1 MAAMPK
7 DVGFV
12 TMGNAAE
19 MSDVPEIGV
28 GMLGYAFMGKAHSN
42 GYKQMP
48 YIIWPPPALP
58 KLISIAGRSEE
69 SVRTAAR
76 RYGFAKATTDWR
88 EVIGDPEV
96 QVFDNCGPNNLHAE
110 PSIAAAEAGK
120 HVICEKP
127 LGRTAA
133 EAKQMLD
140 AVNKA
145 GVKHLAAFN
154 YRFVPAILHARNLIQ
169 SGALG
174 RIYHFRARYLQEWI
188 LDPNFPMVWRLQ
200 KDVAGSGV
208 LGDLGAHIIDLGRF
222 LIGEI
227 ASVSAVTRTFIP
239 ERTDSEGKRQR
250 VDVDDAFAAI
260 VEFENG
266 ALGTLEASRF
276 ALGRKNHNVFE
287 INGEHGSLVFN
298 LERLNELEVHL
309 PEQQPED
316 STGFTTVLV
325 SEASHPYWKYWW
337 PQGHM
342 IGWEN
347 LFVHEVAHFLGAVVG
362 AHEVAPIGATFED
375 GYKAALVCDAII
387 ASSSQG
393 CRVPVAQMA

>member
-1 MAAMPK
+1 MRCYAEGCWVCDDGQRGGDERRAGDWHWDARLRLHGQGAFERVQADALYLLAA
-7 DVGFV
+7 
-12 TMGNAAE
+12 ARLAE
-19 MSDVPEIGV
+19 TGQHRRALRGIG
-28 GMLGYAFMGKAHSN
+28 AD
-42 GYKQMP
+42 
-48 YIIWPPPALP
+48 
-58 KLISIAGRSEE
+58 GR
-69 SVRTAAR
+69 R

-88 EVIGDPEV
+88 EVIDDPEV

-227 ASVSAVTRTFIP
+227 TAVSAVTRTFIP

-250 VDVDDAFAAI
+250 VDVDDAFAAV

-287 INGEHGSLVFN
+287 INGEHGSIVFN

-347 LFVHEVAHFLGAVVG
+347 LFVHEVAHFLGAV
-362 AHEVAPIGATFED
+362 IGRA
-375 GYKAALVCDAII
+375 
-387 ASSSQG
+387 
-393 CRVPVAQMA
+393 

>member
-1 MAAMPK
+1 MPE

-12 TMGNAAE
+12 TMGSAAAGA
-19 MSDVPEIGV
+19 DVPEVGV

-42 GYKQMP
+42 GFKQMP
-48 YIIWPPPALP
+48 YIFWPPPAMPRLVA
-58 KLISIAGRSEE
+58 IAGRNAEA
-69 SVRTAAR
+69 VGIAAR
-76 RYGFAKATTDWR
+76 RYGFEKATTDWHD
-88 EVIGDPEV
+88 VINDPEV

-127 LGRTAA
+127 LGRTRQ

-140 AVNKA
+140 AVTKA

-154 YRFVPAILHARNLIQ
+154 YRFVPAILHARDLIQ

-188 LDPNFPMVWRLQ
+188 LDPNFPIVWRLQ

-208 LGDLGAHIIDLGRF
+208 LGDLGAHSIDLARF
-222 LIGEI
+222 LVGEI
-227 ASVSAVTRTFIP
+227 AAVSAATRTFIP
-239 ERTDSEGKRQR
+239 ERTDAEGHRQK
-250 VDVDDAFAAI
+250 VDVDDAFAAV

-266 ALGTLEASRF
+266 ALGTMEASRF
-276 ALGRKNHNVFE
+276 ALGRKNHNTFE
-287 INGEHGSLVFN
+287 VNGEKGSIVFN
-298 LERLNELEVHL
+298 LERLNELEVHI
-309 PEQQPED
+309 PGQQPEN

-362 AHEVAPIGATFED
+362 EHDVAPIGATFED
-375 GYKAALVCDAII
+375 GYKAAVVCDAILES
-387 ASSSQG
+387 AKNG
-393 CRVPVAQMA
+393 GRVPIAQLLG

>member
-1 MAAMPK
+1 MPK

-12 TMGNAAE
+12 TMGSAAAV
-19 MSDVPEIGV
+19 SDVPEIGI
-28 GMLGYAFMGKAHSN
+28 GMLGYAFMGKAHAN

-48 YIIWPPPALP
+48 YIFWPPPALP
-58 KLISIAGRSEE
+58 RLVNIAGRSDDA
-69 SVRTAAR
+69 VRTAAA
-76 RYGFAKATTDWR
+76 RYGFARSTTDWHA
-88 EVIGDPEV
+88 VVDDPEV

-127 LGRTAA
+127 LGRTAD

-145 GVKHLAAFN
+145 GVKHLCAFN
-154 YRFVPAILHARNLIQ
+154 YRFAPAVLHARNLIQ

-188 LDPNFPMVWRLQ
+188 LDPSFPIVWRLQ

-222 LIGEI
+222 LVGEI
-227 ASVSAVTRTFIP
+227 SSVSAVTRTFIP
-239 ERTDSEGKRQR
+239 ERTNSDGKRQR
-250 VDVDDAFAAI
+250 VDVDDAFAAV

-298 LERLNELEVHL
+298 LERLNELDVHL
-309 PEQQPED
+309 PDQQPEN

-347 LFVHEVAHFLGAVVG
+347 LFVHEIAHFLGAVAG
-362 AHEVAPIGATFED
+362 AHDVAPIGATFAD
-375 GYKAALVCDAII
+375 GYQAAVICDAIV
-387 ASSSQG
+387 ASSAQG
-393 CRVPVAQMA
+393 CRVPITELAEK